1 MCQHMSRCDKL
12 QQPCMQGCRL
22 TQSDAQCAVNHIEH
36 SPMED
41 PGEHRRQEL
50 QVEHVGLG
58 DMCTGNPLDT

>member
-1 MCQHMSRCDKL
+1 MSRCDKL

-50 QVEHVGLG
+50 QREGG
-58 DMCTGNPLDT
+58 ACGAWETCAQAIP